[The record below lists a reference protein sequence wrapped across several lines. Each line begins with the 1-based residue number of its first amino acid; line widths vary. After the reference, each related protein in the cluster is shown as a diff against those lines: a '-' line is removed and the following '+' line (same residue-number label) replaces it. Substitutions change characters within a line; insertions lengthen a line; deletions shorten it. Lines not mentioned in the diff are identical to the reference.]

1 MTCIKYKHRLRTFI
15 IPPSFHTGSLRYL
28 GAKDCMLSSKGS
40 FTYYVSQEGEGGG
53 FQMLTIAYG
62 GRGGRGLAYV
72 SKKITILGVKKNKIR
87 VKTDEHH
94 DY

>member
-1 MTCIKYKHRLRTFI
+1 MISSHKLRI
-15 IPPSFHTGSLRYL
+15 IVKLQL
-28 GAKDCMLSSKGS
+28 SKGS
-40 FTYYVSQEGEGGG
+40 FTYYVSQEGVSKCLRLLTGEG
-53 FQMLTIAYG
+53 
-62 GRGGRGLAYV
+62 GGRGLAYV